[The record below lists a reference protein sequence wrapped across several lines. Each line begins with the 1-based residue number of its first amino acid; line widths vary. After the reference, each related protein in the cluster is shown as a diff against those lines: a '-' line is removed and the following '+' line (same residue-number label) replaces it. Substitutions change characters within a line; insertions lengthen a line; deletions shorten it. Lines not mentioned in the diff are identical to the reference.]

1 MRGASFLYVDIFS
14 SDLGEGG
21 SRSDPGMM
29 SLYFRESEVFQK
41 TKSDKFGFKTYQ
53 CEVDLSVVE
62 GDSSDLRVGTCRL
75 QIFQPTSCTNA

>member
-14 SDLGEGG
+14 SDFGEGG

-29 SLYFRESEVFQK
+29 SLYCRESDVLQK

-53 CEVDLSVVE
+53 CAVDLLMVE
-62 GDSSDLRVGTCRL
+62 GDSSDPRVGTCRL
-75 QIFQPTSCTNA
+75 QIFQPTSCINA